1 MPAASG
7 DPPARLYPSI
17 PPHGIVQ
24 KTCIC
29 QPGGSGGKIRLFL
42 EKTAGISAPDADDER
57 AA

>member
-1 MPAASG
+1 MPAASD
-7 DPPARLYPSI
+7 DPTARLYPSI

-24 KTCIC
+24 KTCLC
-29 QPGGSGGKIRLFL
+29 QPGGSGGKICLFL